1 MPDQLTPE
9 EEQKR
14 LEIIQQQGAAAKDLA
29 STYEKMKKSLS
40 GITAEE
46 EEVLNISKQLSKT
59 ANDIEKSSAVRLDK
73 TSSVKSLFQS
83 LNKLKKDEI
92 ALAGTLNKLE
102 SAYTDKVNL
111 AEQLKRE
118 QIANAEKQVDAEEAL
133 GQKASKVANLNRT
146 IAGYQER
153 ILDAQ
158 SKGDRNEVSRLN
170 NLKRRA
176 TLEVGIA
183 REQERD
189 LKIDYKLATDNLNL
203 SKKQSDEAEEQVK
216 LLRDGVTAHN
226 EIKKA
231 LDEEIK
237 ATQKQ
242 VSATALLKK
251 GFDNITKS
259 FTLGALL
266 KQVFDFVVA
275 ADAQV
280 TELGKSLGISKN
292 QARGLRDNFASYA
305 ASTGDAFVTTKK
317 LMEAQ
322 GELTQ
327 ELGVAGKYTGK
338 QTEDFSRLTKLM
350 GLSAGEAGK
359 LARLSVINGKSI
371 EATTKSVIKG
381 SFAAQQANKVSF
393 DQRTILKEVANLS
406 EGILVKFQGNPEALG
421 AAVVQAKAL
430 GLSLE
435 QVDKIGDSLLNF
447 ESSIENELKAELITG
462 KQINLEKARSAAL
475 TGDQATLSA
484 EVASQAGDLASYQ
497 KMNVIAQNSLAE
509 AFGMGREEMS
519 KMLMDQEK
527 FNKLGDVS
535 NMTLKQQ
542 LENLKAQGEPIDS
555 VLYKQIQQ
563 QSIQEKFN
571 NAMEKMQDIIGN
583 LVAGP
588 LGGMLETFAN
598 LANHSGV
605 IVSAMVALGAISL
618 TKTLAGL
625 ATMAIE
631 LNLSAAG
638 AIATASAVTLGIGIV
653 AVIAGIAAAMGAF
666 DSAKSEATQPVQD
679 GIAPA
684 SKGPFTVTDK
694 YGAMAMTAP
703 GDSLGAAPGLSRGG
717 GGGMDMTSMI
727 SAINE
732 VRNAVN
738 ALASKSGDVHLD
750 GQKVGKTLGG
760 VKALGT
766 SQVQNSYQVA

>member
-1 MPDQLTPE
+1 MPELTPE

-29 STYEKMKKSLS
+29 NTYEKMKKSLS

-92 ALAGTLNKLE
+92 ALEGTLDKLQN
-102 SAYTDKVNL
+102 AKL
-111 AEQLKRE
+111 KAEQKFQELNTDRIRKGT
-118 QIANAEKQVDAEEAL
+118 QLAAL
-133 GQKASKVANLNRT
+133 ENDYT
-146 IAGYQER
+146 
-153 ILDAQ
+153 
-158 SKGDRNEVSRLN
+158 
-170 NLKRRA
+170 
-176 TLEVGIA
+176 
-183 REQERD
+183 RD
-189 LKIDYKLATDNLNL
+189 LNIQIQKEAELADLATSRTAADKARARLLRQEIADGKISLNQTQKYIVSKEKEVDIAKNL
-203 SKKQSDEAEEQVK
+203 SKEQQELNK
-216 LLRDGVTAHN
+216 DLDGTITAHG

-292 QARGLRDNFASYA
+292 QSRGLRDNFASYA

-327 ELGVAGKYTGK
+327 ELGVAGVYTGK

-475 TGDQATLSA
+475 TGDQAALSA

-535 NMTLKQQ
+535 NMTLQQQ

-684 SKGPFTVTDK
+684 SKGPFTITDK

-717 GGGMDMTSMI
+717 GGGMDITPMV

-732 VRNAVN
+732 VRNAIN
-738 ALASKSGDVHLD
+738 ALASKSSDVHLD

>member
-73 TSSVKSLFQS
+73 TSSVKNLFQS

-118 QIANAEKQVDAEEAL
+118 QIANAEKQIDAEEAL

-176 TLEVGIA
+176 TLEVSIA

-216 LLRDGVTAHN
+216 LLRDGVTAHG

-242 VSATALLKK
+242 VSATALLKR

-305 ASTGDAFVTTKK
+305 TSTGDAFVTTKK

-327 ELGVAGKYTGK
+327 ELGVAGVYTGK

-381 SFAAQQANKVSF
+381 SVAAQQANKVSF

-475 TGDQATLSA
+475 TGDQAALSA

-535 NMTLKQQ
+535 NMTLQQQ

-571 NAMEKMQDIIGN
+571 NAMEKMQEIIGN

-588 LGGMLETFAN
+588 LGSMLDVFAE
-598 LANHSGV
+598 LANHASILYGIIGLIAGVSLVKTIGSLVVMGIEMGV
-605 IVSAMVALGAISL
+605 ISVEAITANAALTFGLGTIAV
-618 TKTLAGL
+618 LA
-625 ATMAIE
+625 
-631 LNLSAAG
+631 AAG
-638 AIATASAVTLGIGIV
+638 AMLG
-653 AVIAGIAAAMGAF
+653 MMN
-666 DSAKSEATQPVQD
+666 SAKSEATQPVQD

-684 SKGPFTVTDK
+684 SKGPFTITDK

-717 GGGMDMTSMI
+717 GMDITPMI

-732 VRNAVN
+732 VRNAIN
-738 ALASKSGDVHLD
+738 ALASKSSDVHLD

>member
-292 QARGLRDNFASYA
+292 QSRGLRDNFASYA

-475 TGDQATLSA
+475 TGDQAALSA

>member
-183 REQERD
+183 REQEKD

-292 QARGLRDNFASYA
+292 QSRGLRDNFASYA

-535 NMTLKQQ
+535 NMTLQQQ

>member
-1 MPDQLTPE
+1 MPELTPE

-29 STYEKMKKSLS
+29 NTYEKMKKSLS

-92 ALAGTLNKLE
+92 ALDGTLATLQREKLKAE
-102 SAYTDKVNL
+102 QKFQQLDTDK
-111 AEQLKRE
+111 
-118 QIANAEKQVDAEEAL
+118 
-133 GQKASKVANLNRT
+133 LNR
-146 IAGYQER
+146 IAQ
-153 ILDAQ
+153 LA
-158 SKGDRNEVSRLN
+158 
-170 NLKRRA
+170 A
-176 TLEVGIA
+176 LENDYT
-183 REQERD
+183 RD
-189 LKIDYKLATDNLNL
+189 LNIQIQKEAELADLATSRTAADKARARLLRQEIADGKISLNQTQKYIVSKEKEVDIAKNL
-203 SKKQSDEAEEQVK
+203 SKEQQELNK
-216 LLRDGVTAHN
+216 DLDGTITAHG

-292 QARGLRDNFASYA
+292 QSRGLRDNFASYA

-327 ELGVAGKYTGK
+327 ELGVAGVYTGK

-475 TGDQATLSA
+475 TGDQAALSA
-484 EVASQAGDLASYQ
+484 EVASQAGDLVSYQ

-535 NMTLKQQ
+535 NMTLQQQ

-618 TKTLAGL
+618 TRTLSGL
-625 ATMAIE
+625 ATMA
-631 LNLSAAG
+631 LSLSASAAG
-638 AIATASAVTLGIGIV
+638 AIATASAVTLGIGII

-666 DSAKSEATQPVQD
+666 DSAKSEATQQTQD

-684 SKGPFTVTDK
+684 SKGPFTITDK

-703 GDSLGAAPGLSRGG
+703 GDSLGASPGLSKGG
-717 GGGMDMTSMI
+717 GGGMDMTPMI

-732 VRNAVN
+732 VRNAIN
-738 ALASKSGDVHLD
+738 ALASKSSDVHLD

>member
-29 STYEKMKKSLS
+29 NTYEKMKKSLS

-73 TSSVKSLFQS
+73 TSSVKNLFQS

-92 ALAGTLNKLE
+92 ALDEKLEKLQNAKLKSEQKFQGLNTDRIRKGTQLAALENDYTRDLNIQIQKESELADLATSRTAADRARARLLRQEITDGKINLSETQKVIKLKEKEVDIATELNKKQQEL
-102 SAYTDKVNL
+102 DKELGNTI
-111 AEQLKRE
+111 
-118 QIANAEKQVDAEEAL
+118 IAH
-133 GQKASKVANLNRT
+133 G
-146 IAGYQER
+146 
-153 ILDAQ
+153 
-158 SKGDRNEVSRLN
+158 
-170 NLKRRA
+170 
-176 TLEVGIA
+176 
-183 REQERD
+183 
-189 LKIDYKLATDNLNL
+189 
-203 SKKQSDEAEEQVK
+203 
-216 LLRDGVTAHN
+216 

-242 VSATALLKK
+242 VSNTALLKR

-327 ELGVAGKYTGK
+327 ELGVAGVYTGK

-475 TGDQATLSA
+475 TGDQAALSA

-535 NMTLKQQ
+535 NMTLQQQ

-684 SKGPFTVTDK
+684 SKGPFTITDK

-717 GGGMDMTSMI
+717 GGGMDITPMV

-732 VRNAVN
+732 VRNAIN

>member
-1 MPDQLTPE
+1 MPELTPE

-29 STYEKMKKSLS
+29 NTYEKMKKSLS

-92 ALAGTLNKLE
+92 ALDGTLATLQREKLKAE
-102 SAYTDKVNL
+102 QKFQQLDTDK
-111 AEQLKRE
+111 
-118 QIANAEKQVDAEEAL
+118 
-133 GQKASKVANLNRT
+133 LNR
-146 IAGYQER
+146 IAQ
-153 ILDAQ
+153 LA
-158 SKGDRNEVSRLN
+158 
-170 NLKRRA
+170 A
-176 TLEVGIA
+176 LENDYT
-183 REQERD
+183 RD
-189 LKIDYKLATDNLNL
+189 LNIQIQKEAELADLATSRTAADKARARLLRQEIADGKISLNQTQKYIVSKEKEVDIAKNL
-203 SKKQSDEAEEQVK
+203 SKEQQELNK
-216 LLRDGVTAHN
+216 DLDGTITAHG

-292 QARGLRDNFASYA
+292 QSRGLRDNFASYA

-327 ELGVAGKYTGK
+327 ELGVAGVYTGK

-475 TGDQATLSA
+475 TGDQAALSA

-535 NMTLKQQ
+535 NMTLQQQ

-684 SKGPFTVTDK
+684 SKGPFTITDK

-717 GGGMDMTSMI
+717 GGGMDITPMV

-732 VRNAVN
+732 VRNAIN

>member
-92 ALAGTLNKLE
+92 ALEETLDKLQNAKLKSEQKFQALNTDRIKKGTQLAALENDYTRDLNIQIQKESELADLAGSKTAADKARARLLSQEITDGKISLNQTQKYIVSKEKEVDIATELNKKQQEL
-102 SAYTDKVNL
+102 DKELGNT
-111 AEQLKRE
+111 
-118 QIANAEKQVDAEEAL
+118 IEAH
-133 GQKASKVANLNRT
+133 K
-146 IAGYQER
+146 
-153 ILDAQ
+153 
-158 SKGDRNEVSRLN
+158 
-170 NLKRRA
+170 
-176 TLEVGIA
+176 
-183 REQERD
+183 
-189 LKIDYKLATDNLNL
+189 
-203 SKKQSDEAEEQVK
+203 
-216 LLRDGVTAHN
+216 
-226 EIKKA
+226 EIEKA
-231 LDEEIK
+231 LKAEIE
-237 ATQKQ
+237 ATKKQ

-475 TGDQATLSA
+475 TGDQAALSA

-717 GGGMDMTSMI
+717 GGGMDMTPMI

-732 VRNAVN
+732 VRNAIN

>member
-1 MPDQLTPE
+1 MPELTPE

-29 STYEKMKKSLS
+29 NTYEKMKKSLS

-92 ALAGTLNKLE
+92 ALDGTLATLQREKLKAE
-102 SAYTDKVNL
+102 QKFQQLDTDK
-111 AEQLKRE
+111 
-118 QIANAEKQVDAEEAL
+118 
-133 GQKASKVANLNRT
+133 LNR
-146 IAGYQER
+146 IAQ
-153 ILDAQ
+153 LA
-158 SKGDRNEVSRLN
+158 
-170 NLKRRA
+170 A
-176 TLEVGIA
+176 LENDYT
-183 REQERD
+183 RD
-189 LKIDYKLATDNLNL
+189 LNIQIQKEAELADLATSRTAADKARARLLRQEIADGKISLNQTQKYIVSKEKEVDIAKNL
-203 SKKQSDEAEEQVK
+203 SKEQQELNK
-216 LLRDGVTAHN
+216 DLDGTITAHG

-430 GLSLE
+430 GLTLE

-475 TGDQATLSA
+475 TGDQAALSA

-535 NMTLKQQ
+535 KMTLQQQ

-563 QSIQEKFN
+563 QSVQEKFN
-571 NAMEKMQDIIGN
+571 NAMEKMQEIIGN

-588 LGGMLETFAN
+588 LGSMLETFAN

-618 TKTLAGL
+618 TRTLSGL
-625 ATMAIE
+625 ATMA
-631 LNLSAAG
+631 LSLSASAAG

-684 SKGPFTVTDK
+684 SKGPFTITDK

-717 GGGMDMTSMI
+717 GGGMDITPMV

-732 VRNAVN
+732 VRNAIN